1 MNSLISL
8 HNSIFARVERLDS
21 LMPLLARFIFA
32 AVLFLYFWNS
42 GLTKVGDGLF
52 GIFQPSTGAYA
63 QIFPKAFEAV
73 GYDTS
78 AFGFFHWLV
87 VFGGTVA
94 EFLLPIAIVLGLFTR
109 LASVGMMGFV
119 VVQSLTD
126 IYGHG
131 ADEKTIGAWFDRLSD
146 GHIMDQRAF
155 WMFLLL
161 VLVVKGGGSLSL
173 DRVLGR
179 VN

>member
-1 MNSLISL
+1 
-8 HNSIFARVERLDS
+8 
-21 LMPLLARFIFA
+21 
-32 AVLFLYFWNS
+32 
-42 GLTKVGDGLF
+42 
-52 GIFQPSTGAYA
+52 
-63 QIFPKAFEAV
+63 
-73 GYDTS
+73 
-78 AFGFFHWLV
+78 
-87 VFGGTVA
+87 
-94 EFLLPIAIVLGLFTR
+94 
-109 LASVGMMGFV
+109 MGFV

-173 DRVLGR
+173 DRVIGR